1 MGILNALGL
10 MTRAEHDKA
19 VLRIERERDKF
30 RDQVRDTCARAERAE
45 KAINTADNQ
54 TKAAVASRDEWK
66 AKFNNAAKDLAKQS
80 DEIAALKTSAEL
92 DNDTILGLRSQLEA
106 AEQIIASLKPDAEA
120 MRRRRANDAKRVRP
134 SRAKAKVAS
143 ETVKTGAATGKPRT
157 AIPAKVGGGSAKLS
171 GDRPAK
177 KASGK

>member
-10 MTRAEHDKA
+10 MTKAEHDKA
-19 VLRIERERDKF
+19 VLTIERERDKF
-30 RDQVRDTCARAERAE
+30 RDQVRDTCARAEKAE
-45 KAINTADNQ
+45 ALLKDADSRVS
-54 TKAAVASRDEWK
+54 AAVRERDAAMRDSTAANDKFKK
-66 AKFNNAAKDLAKQS
+66 AVTDLAAAQE
-80 DEIAALKTSAEL
+80 EI
-92 DNDTILGLRSQLEA
+92 DR
-106 AEQIIASLKPDAEA
+106 LKPLAEA
-120 MRRRRANDAKRVRP
+120 TERRRANDAKRVRP